1 MNCNYRCLVM
11 FLFESKIVSKT
22 VIPAKAG
29 IQILLFYTEKSGF
42 RVKPGMT
49 DSLKKYIENTT

>member
-1 MNCNYRCLVM
+1 M
-11 FLFESKIVSKT
+11 FLFELKIVSKT

-29 IQILLFYTEKSGF
+29 IQILLFYIKKSGF

-49 DSLKKYIENTT
+49 ESVKKIHRKHDLTK

>member
-1 MNCNYRCLVM
+1 M

-29 IQILLFYTEKSGF
+29 IQILLFYLEKSGF

-49 DSLKKYIENTT
+49 DSLKKIHRKHDLTK